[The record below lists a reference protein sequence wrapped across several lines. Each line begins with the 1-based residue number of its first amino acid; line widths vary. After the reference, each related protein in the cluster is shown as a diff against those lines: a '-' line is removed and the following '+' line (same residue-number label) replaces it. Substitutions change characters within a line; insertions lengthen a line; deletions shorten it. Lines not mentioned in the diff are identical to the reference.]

1 MLTFAGF
8 LADFAASFV
17 YVPSEVLK
25 TRLQLQGRH
34 NNPFFNS
41 GYNYRSTFDAAR
53 TIIRQEGVSALFYG
67 YKATI
72 FRDLPFS
79 ALQFAFYEQERAW
92 AKQWKGSRDIGLGLE
107 IATAASAGGL
117 AGVMTCPLD
126 VVKTRVQ
133 TQSNPL
139 EPEAHRSV
147 RNAASTSSGHGP
159 ITQISQTMQAS
170 SQRRPIS
177 TSSPST
183 ALRQPGAVKLDTA
196 SVLMALRMVYK
207 TEGVIGLF
215 RGVGPRAVWT
225 SVQSGTMLVLYQI
238 LLQRMADSPWISV
251 EGSRVA

>member
-1 MLTFAGF
+1 M
-8 LADFAASFV
+8 
-17 YVPSEVLK
+17 
-25 TRLQLQGRH
+25 QLQGRY

-41 GYNYRSTFDAAR
+41 GYNYRSTLDAAR

-79 ALQFAFYEQERAW
+79 ALQFALYEQERAW
-92 AKQWKGSRDIGLGLE
+92 AKQWVGSRDIGLGLE
-107 IATAASAGGL
+107 IATAVSAGGL

-133 TQSNPL
+133 TQSHPL
-139 EPEAHRSV
+139 ESNAQRSV
-147 RNAASTSSGHGP
+147 LKPVGTSSSHMSTYRVSQP
-159 ITQISQTMQAS
+159 IQAT
-170 SQRRPIS
+170 SQRRHIS
-177 TSSPST
+177 TSSPNT
-183 ALRQPGAVKLDTA
+183 TLRQPGTVKLDTA
-196 SVLMALRMVYK
+196 SVLMGLRMICK

-238 LLQRMADSPWISV
+238 LLQKMVNSPWLGN
-251 EGSRVA
+251 EGSSVV